1 MSAKSKKR
9 AKSNETEGTAIEA
22 SATTKS
28 RPTLA
33 IRERSDYNPKQQL
46 ILKAI
51 AHNMTKAV
59 FVDGLF
65 GTSKTFLAVLG
76 ALRLYNAGQI
86 DKVLYVRSPVY
97 SGAEVGYLPG
107 DLTEKM
113 ASFNMPFYDKLHE
126 FLSTGQITQ
135 LEKSGAIECTPLSFI
150 RGSSWSKTAVIV
162 DEASSLTFADLILV
176 MSRIGKDS
184 KILIIGDSINQS
196 DIGNRAGFDRMFKIF
211 NDATSKE
218 QGIHAYEMKEESD
231 IVRSDFIK
239 FVMRKTG
246 MLK

>member
-9 AKSNETEGTAIEA
+9 AKSKEPEENTIED
-22 SATTKS
+22 SVKLTRS
-28 RPTLA
+28 RVNLN

-51 AHNMTKAV
+51 AHNLTQAV

-86 DKVLYVRSPVY
+86 DKILYVRSPVY
-97 SGAEVGYLPG
+97 SGAEVGFLPG
-107 DLTEKM
+107 DLAEKM

-126 FLSTGQITQ
+126 FLTSGQIAQ

-150 RGSSWSKTAVIV
+150 RGSSWNKTVVIV

-176 MSRIGKDS
+176 MSRIGKGS
-184 KILIIGDSINQS
+184 KVLVIGDSINQS
-196 DIGNRAGFDRMFKIF
+196 DIGNRAGFAKMFNTF
-211 NDATSKE
+211 ADPESKE
-218 QGIHAYEMKEESD
+218 KGIHTYELKE
-231 IVRSDFIK
+231 
-239 FVMRKTG
+239 
-246 MLK
+246 